1 MSGQQSHQRFA
12 AFLRGINVGGAHRL
26 PMAEVR
32 AVLLELGASDVVTY
46 IQSGNIVFTG
56 EAGAGGAGDPGGT
69 GGVNGAGA
77 ASGGASGAGGVGSAA
92 GADSLAAADSG
103 AGVDSLLAVDSAAG
117 ADSGAAPVSAGAS
130 DSAAAS
136 ASSASAAEAWA
147 ARIAAALEEHAG
159 FPVPVAVRS
168 AHALIDA
175 RRACPFAP
183 DAPRFCHLIF
193 LESAPTASAME
204 EIRALT
210 SGTDTEVAARGT
222 TAYLHTPGGLSAS
235 KPAPAIS
242 RRLGGTARNLRTVDA
257 VIDRL

>member
-1 MSGQQSHQRFA
+1 MSGQQSQQRFA
-12 AFLRGINVGGAHRL
+12 AFLRGINVGGARRL
-26 PMAEVR
+26 PMSEVR
-32 AVLLELGASDVVTY
+32 AVLGELGASDVVTY

-92 GADSLAAADSG
+92 GADSVVS
-103 AGVDSLLAVDSAAG
+103 VDSLAG
-117 ADSGAAPVSAGAS
+117 ADSLAAPVSAGAS

-147 ARIAAALEEHAG
+147 TRIAAALEEHAG

-168 AHALIDA
+168 AQALIDA
-175 RRACPFAP
+175 RRACPYAP
-183 DAPRFCHLIF
+183 DDPRFCHLIF
-193 LESAPTASAME
+193 LESAPSAGALE
-204 EIRALT
+204 EIRTLT
-210 SGTDTEVAARGT
+210 SGTDTEVAAQGA

-257 VIDRL
+257 VITRL